1 MQNRPPLIPPTK
13 LRAIET
19 LMADLLHLR
28 PGRHLSAK
36 PWNLNALF
44 SILLRSSYCS
54 TTAPNKREDPQ
65 GEKAAKW
72 LSLPPFSPPIDS
84 SLVAKEIAG
93 QASLEKREPITA
105 LKWVRRCCPELPMSL
120 VQKLFRL
127 RKVRKRSTIPKG
139 TIIEN
144 NAGEKQIRRVS
155 AKSAISL
162 GDVILLPVSSE
173 KFTSRTGGCFCS
185 DDEINFIRGLE
196 LYKDSAMIVIN
207 KPPGMSVQ
215 GGVGIKY
222 SLDTMAATSL
232 KYSNPEPPRLVH
244 RLDRDSSGVLILGR
258 TRLSTSILHS
268 IFRERTSGAVSH
280 KLKLRSR
287 PLQRKYWALVI
298 GTPRDPNGLI
308 SAPLAKAVLDNGKSE
323 RITIV
328 NDANIENSTSSNHA
342 LTEYRVISTSIQ
354 GYTWLELLP
363 LTGRKHQL
371 RVHCAEVLG
380 TPIVGDYKY
389 GWQSHKKWQPIT
401 CSTLSTKY
409 ENIPIKK
416 LPFGLELEGGSIDEK
431 QPRLHLHCRQMVLP
445 DISVALKHL
454 QSESSNYN
462 LSKCEKINLVA
473 PLPSHMQI
481 SWDIL
486 GYES

>member
-1 MQNRPPLIPPTK
+1 
-13 LRAIET
+13 
-19 LMADLLHLR
+19 MAELLHLL
-28 PGRHLSAK
+28 PCRHLSAK
-36 PWNLNALF
+36 PWNFTALF

-54 TTAPNKREDPQ
+54 VPAQNKREDPQ
-65 GEKAAKW
+65 GERAGKW
-72 LSLPPFSPPIDS
+72 LSLPPFSPSIDS
-84 SLVAKEIAG
+84 SLISKEIAG

-120 VQKLFRL
+120 IQKLFRL
-127 RKVRKRSTIPKG
+127 RQVRKQSTIPKG

-173 KFTSRTGGCFCS
+173 KSTNQMGGCSCS
-185 DDEINFIRGLE
+185 DDEINFIRRLE

-222 SLDTMAATSL
+222 SLDKLATTCL
-232 KYSNPEPPRLVH
+232 KYNNPEPPRLVH
-244 RLDRDSSGVLILGR
+244 RLDRDSSGVLVLGR
-258 TRLSTSILHS
+258 TRISTSILHS

-280 KLKLRSR
+280 NLKIRSR

-308 SAPLAKAVLDNGKSE
+308 SAPLAKVVLDDGKSE

-328 NDANIENSTSSNHA
+328 NDANIEKFTSSNHA
-342 LTEYRVISTSIQ
+342 LTEYRVIRTSIQ

-380 TPIVGDYKY
+380 TPIIGDYKY
-389 GWQSHKKWQPIT
+389 GWQSHKKWQPIA

-473 PLPSHMQI
+473 PLPLHMQI

-486 GYES
+486 GYDS